1 MTILN
6 TLFGPEEAP
15 AGRKTIRLVAIRSV
29 LERQTIRENAPDYL
43 MTKRFTSP
51 EQIFEIFHD
60 LMLETK
66 EHFISLHLDGK
77 NRIICLDRV
86 SVGSL
91 NQSIVHPRE
100 VFKSA
105 VYSSAA
111 AIILVHNHPSLDPSP
126 SREDIEITRRLK
138 ECGEL
143 LGIKLLDHIIVG
155 DSYVSFVE
163 RGML

>member
-1 MTILN
+1 MTLLN
-6 TLFGPEEAP
+6 TLFGPEEVP

-51 EQIFEIFHD
+51 EQIFEIFHE
-60 LMLETK
+60 LRLETK

-111 AIILVHNHPSLDPSP
+111 AIILVHNHPSMDPAP

-143 LGIKLLDHIIVG
+143 LGIKLLDHIIIG
-155 DSYVSFVE
+155 DGFTSFAE
-163 RGML
+163 QGII

>member
-6 TLFGPEEAP
+6 TLFGPEEIP
-15 AGRKTIRLVAIRSV
+15 DGRKTIRLVSIRSV
-29 LERQTIRENAPDYL
+29 FEREKIREDAPSYL
-43 MTKRFTSP
+43 RTTRFTSP
-51 EQIFEIFHD
+51 QQIFEIFYD
-60 LMLETK
+60 LRMEIK
-66 EHFISLHLDGK
+66 EHFIALHLDGK
-77 NRIICLDRV
+77 NRIICLDRI

-111 AIILVHNHPSLDPSP
+111 AIILVHNHPSLDPAP

-143 LGIKLLDHIIVG
+143 LGIKVLDHIIVG
-155 DSYVSFVE
+155 DSFVSFAE

>member
-6 TLFGPEEAP
+6 TLFGPEEVP
-15 AGRKTIRLVAIRSV
+15 DGRKTIRLLAIRSV
-29 LERQTIRENAPDYL
+29 FERQTIRENAPDYL
-43 MTKRFTSP
+43 KARRFTSP
-51 EQIFEIFHD
+51 QQIFEIFHD

-66 EHFISLHLDGK
+66 EHFITLHLDGK
-77 NRIICLDRV
+77 NRILCIDRV

-111 AIILVHNHPSLDPSP
+111 ALILVHNHPSLDPAP

-143 LGIKLLDHIIVG
+143 LGIKLLDHIIIG
-155 DSYVSFVE
+155 DGFTSFAE
-163 RGML
+163 QGII

>member
-1 MTILN
+1 MSILD
-6 TLFGPEEAP
+6 TLFGPEEIP
-15 AGRKTIRLVAIRSV
+15 DGRKTIRLLAIRSV
-29 LERQTIRENAPDYL
+29 FERQTIRENAPDYL
-43 MTKRFTSP
+43 KAQRFTSP
-51 EQIFEIFHD
+51 RQIFEVFHD
-60 LMLETK
+60 LSMEAK
-66 EHFISLHLDGK
+66 EHFIALHLDGK
-77 NRIICLDRV
+77 NRIICIDRV

-91 NQSIVHPRE
+91 NQSIIHPRE

-111 AIILVHNHPSLDPSP
+111 AIILIHNHPSLDPAP

-143 LGIKLLDHIIVG
+143 LGIKVLDHIIVG
-155 DSYVSFVE
+155 DSFVSFAE

>member
-1 MTILN
+1 MTLLQ
-6 TLFGPEEAP
+6 TLFGPEEVP
-15 AGRKTIRLVAIRSV
+15 VGRKTIRLLAIRSV
-29 LERQTIRENAPDYL
+29 FEREKIRENAPDYL
-43 MTKRFTSP
+43 KARRFTSP
-51 EQIFEIFHD
+51 QQIFEIFHE
-60 LMLETK
+60 LRLEAK
-66 EHFISLHLDGK
+66 EHFIALHLDGK

-111 AIILVHNHPSLDPSP
+111 AIILIHNHPSLDPAP

>member
-6 TLFGPEEAP
+6 TLFGPKEIPE
-15 AGRKTIRLVAIRSV
+15 GRKTIRLIAIRSV
-29 LERQTIRENAPDYL
+29 FEREKIREDAPKYL
-43 MTKRFTSP
+43 STTRFTSP
-51 EQIFEIFHD
+51 QQIFEIFHD

-66 EHFISLHLDGK
+66 EHFITLHLDGK
-77 NRIICLDRV
+77 NRIICIDRV

-111 AIILVHNHPSLDPSP
+111 AIILVHNHPSLDPAP
-126 SREDIEITRRLK
+126 SREDVEITRRLK

-143 LGIKLLDHIIVG
+143 LGIKLLDHIIIG
-155 DSYVSFVE
+155 DGFTSFAE
-163 RGML
+163 QGIL

>member
-1 MTILN
+1 MTLLQ
-6 TLFGPEEAP
+6 TLFGPEEVP
-15 AGRKTIRLVAIRSV
+15 VGRKTIRLLAIRSV
-29 LERQTIRENAPDYL
+29 FEREKIRENAPDYL
-43 MTKRFTSP
+43 KARRFTSP
-51 EQIFEIFHD
+51 QQIFEIFHE
-60 LMLETK
+60 LRLETK
-66 EHFISLHLDGK
+66 EHFIALHLDGK

-111 AIILVHNHPSLDPSP
+111 AIILIHNHPSLDPAP

>member
-6 TLFGPEEAP
+6 TLFGPEEVP
-15 AGRKTIRLVAIRSV
+15 EGRKTIRLLAIRSIF
-29 LERQTIRENAPDYL
+29 ERQTIREDAPNYL
-43 MTKRFTSP
+43 STTRFTSP
-51 EQIFEIFHD
+51 QQIFEIFQD
-60 LMLETK
+60 LRLETK
-66 EHFISLHLDGK
+66 EHFITLHLDGK
-77 NRIICLDRV
+77 NRILCIDRV

-105 VYSSAA
+105 IYSSAA

-143 LGIKLLDHIIVG
+143 LGIKLVDHIIVG

-163 RGML
+163 RGTL